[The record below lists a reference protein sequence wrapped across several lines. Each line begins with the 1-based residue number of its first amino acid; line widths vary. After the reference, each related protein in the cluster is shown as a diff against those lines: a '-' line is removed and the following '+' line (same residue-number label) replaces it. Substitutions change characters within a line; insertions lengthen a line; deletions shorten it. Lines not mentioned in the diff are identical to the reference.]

1 MEKDY
6 NLREHN
12 SSPPFRKGS
21 SCVREDKMSNES
33 QKSLNSAQNKIQI
46 LMGDFEFGSPTYNKL
61 SEIYNELKVTEYH
74 L

>member
-21 SCVREDKMSNES
+21 SCVREDKINEIE
-33 QKSLNSAQNKIQI
+33 KY
-46 LMGDFEFGSPTYNKL
+46 T
-61 SEIYNELKVTEYH
+61 
-74 L
+74 